1 MISRL
6 QFEEWHTAVA
16 LIAFIITF
24 TAFVYLVVRA
34 MRMKRDKI
42 KHLSEL
48 PLEEE
53 ETTNKHEKTKER

>member
-6 QFEEWHTAVA
+6 QFEAWHAVIP
-16 LIAFIITF
+16 LIAFVLTF
-24 TAFVYLVVRA
+24 AAFIYLVVRA
-34 MRMKRDKI
+34 VRMKREKI

-53 ETTNKHEKTKER
+53 ETVNKHEKTKQR